1 MVWVPYHLGLGLN
14 DRFCMTPRLS
24 GPILS
29 TRLDGCLPLSEAIE
43 VLRSN
48 IASKIRLK
56 QSKPILERLEIEIE
70 PTDLLRW
77 LAAQASD
84 QRSFFRNR
92 EGNLASAG
100 VGCALDFSSW
110 EDSTLRELLKPI
122 SVQPQQAG
130 DPSEPLFYYASFFD
144 PDAVGKHAPEWA
156 GFDRMHL
163 VLPMIEIRRT
173 NETILAVHVMGD
185 GSAALAALEQ
195 CECPLEHLALPRGL
209 RLAADGDPVRWADG
223 IDAAL
228 GAIASGSIEKV
239 VLARTRRY
247 SAIESIN
254 PCGILAALM
263 EEEPSAFHF
272 LVEQVPGRAFLG
284 ASPERL
290 FRRIGNFIQ
299 SEAVAGTCGRGPDAA
314 SDDRLA
320 GRLLASDKNRR
331 EHEIV
336 IRRIESVLSP
346 MVDSLICD
354 ESPSVMRLRHV
365 QHLMTTARG
374 QLLPQIDDA
383 QIISELHP
391 TPAVCGWPVAQSRE
405 FIREHEKMSR
415 GLYSGVVGMTSPSHS
430 EFSVAIRTALINDTE
445 MTAYS
450 GAGIVRGSDADAEW
464 LETERKLSAFDAI
477 VVRASNEL
485 QSLVQVARMGSH
497 HVDAHTQS
505 HHRQVTGS

>member
-29 TRLDGCLPLSEAIE
+29 TRLDGCPPLSEAIE

-56 QSKPILERLEIEIE
+56 QSKPILERLEIEID

-77 LAAQASD
+77 LAAQSSG

-92 EGNLASAG
+92 EGTFASAG
-100 VGCALDFSSW
+100 IGCAVDFHSW
-110 EDSTLRELLKPI
+110 KDPVLRELLKPA
-122 SVQPQQAG
+122 SVPLQQVSG
-130 DPSEPLFYYASFFD
+130 PSEPIFYYASFFD
-144 PDAVGKHAPEWA
+144 PEGVGKHAPEWA

-163 VLPMIEIRRT
+163 VLPLVEIRRT
-173 NETILAVHVMGD
+173 TETILAVHVMGD

-195 CECPLEHLALPRGL
+195 CESPLEHLALPRGL

-239 VLARTRRY
+239 VLARTRGY
-247 SAIESIN
+247 SAIESID
-254 PCGILAALM
+254 PCAVLAALM
-263 EEEPSAFHF
+263 EEEPSGFHF
-272 LVEQVPGRAFLG
+272 LVEQIPGCAFLG

-299 SEAVAGTCGRGPDAA
+299 SEAVAGTCGRGPDPA

-346 MVDSLICD
+346 MVESLACD

-374 QLLPQIDDA
+374 QLRSQFDDA

-391 TPAVCGWPVAQSRE
+391 TPAVCGWPVEQSRE
-405 FIREHEKMSR
+405 FIREHERMSR
-415 GLYSGVVGMTSPSHS
+415 GLYSGVVGITSPSHS
-430 EFSVAIRTALINDTE
+430 EFSVAIRTALINNTE

-464 LETERKLSAFDAI
+464 LETTRKLSTFDAI
-477 VVRASNEL
+477 VVRASNEI
-485 QSLVQVARMGSH
+485 QGNTQVSRMGTH
-497 HVDAHTQS
+497 HVDAYFQTQ
-505 HHRQVTGS
+505 HRQVTGL